1 MRTLTRSELAHRTAL
16 ELSVLHAIFNQA
28 LVAAAPMSAE
38 WRTIIN
44 SVDAIQAERNSRLE
58 QPFSRAF

>member
-1 MRTLTRSELAHRTAL
+1 MRNLTRSELAHRTAL

-38 WRTIIN
+38 WREIATAVDTIQ
-44 SVDAIQAERNSRLE
+44 SERNSRLD
-58 QPFSRAF
+58 QPFRRAV